1 MRGTLSPFRV
11 GMLVFGGLLGLTA
24 LEIMAATALPRPLPA
39 LAVLAVAKA
48 ALILW
53 FYMHLRQLWHEEEP

>member
-53 FYMHLRQLWHEEEP
+53 FYMHLRQLWREEEP